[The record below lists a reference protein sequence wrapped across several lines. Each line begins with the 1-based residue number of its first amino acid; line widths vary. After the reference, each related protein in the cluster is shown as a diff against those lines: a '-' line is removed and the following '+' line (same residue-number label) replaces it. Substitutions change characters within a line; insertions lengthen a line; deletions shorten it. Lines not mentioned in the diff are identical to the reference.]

1 MAGNER
7 IFQKAMNDGH
17 TAAWDQD
24 WSKAAGYYRQAL
36 EQFPENH
43 GALSNLGLALYELK
57 DYQGALKIYQRAA
70 VADPNDPLP
79 VEKLARICENIGRT
93 NEAVRAS
100 AQAAELYLKAR
111 DPEKAIDNLRKVL
124 DLQPD
129 NMNAY
134 ARMAMIF
141 ERMGKKN
148 EAVTIYL
155 IIASLLQKSG
165 NTSKATQSV
174 MYALRILPGSAE
186 ATQALHNLKA
196 NQALAKP
203 ERRRTPTAPTRP
215 LEMPQPGAM
224 PEVNLIPSLDPVS
237 EARQRALV
245 QLAEILFEDTEARSP
260 NEAGGR
266 ANNNP
271 LIRGTGDLPLDPDDV
286 QRILVQIGQAI
297 EAQTQGDD
305 AQAAVD
311 LDSAVEIG
319 VSHPALHYD
328 LGMMMIGRDDDK
340 ALHLLEK
347 AARHPDYAL
356 ASHLLMGKVN
366 LQREKYGPAAIH
378 FMHALR
384 MADAATV
391 PENQAAQL
399 LQAYGEVVEA
409 QTRQKNEKK
418 LKALCETIS
427 TQLMREDW
435 RDLLIKARQQ
445 LPVQEGDA
453 PPLPVSEILLESRS
467 YEAIEAIARVKDL
480 AEKGNVRSAVEE
492 AFRALDFSPTYLPLH
507 VQIGELLLK
516 EGLVADATRKFLLA
530 AQLYSLRGQTGQ
542 AINLLKRLTKYA
554 PMDMQ
559 VRNRLI
565 ELLTAQK
572 RDDEALQQYLELA
585 DIYYHLGELNN
596 ARQAYLS
603 AFKIVQQAQRNRQLA
618 YEILGHLADIDMQ
631 RLDWRQALRYYE
643 QMRIFKPDDKNVR
656 QRIVD
661 IHFRLGQ
668 DQTAFTELDDYLN
681 RLEKSNRRQDAVS
694 FVYALLA
701 DQPEKPEL
709 RGRLAEFHLRE
720 GKVGMAIDELDQL
733 AGYYEETGNIKYAI
747 RTVEQIIKL
756 EPLNRNEYKEALV
769 RLKSAQQSQPPQIT
783 GK

>member
-24 WSKAAGYYRQAL
+24 WSKAAGFYRQAL
-36 EQFPENH
+36 EQYPDHH
-43 GALSNLGLALYELK
+43 GALSNLGLALYEME

-70 VADPNDPLP
+70 AVDPNDPMP
-79 VEKLARICENIGRT
+79 VEKLARICEKIGRK
-93 NEAVRAS
+93 NEAVRAG

-111 DPEKAIDNLRKVL
+111 DPEKAIENLKKVI
-124 DLQPD
+124 DFQPD
-129 NMNAY
+129 NMNAN
-134 ARMAMIF
+134 ARLAMVY

-148 EAVTIYL
+148 DAVSIYL
-155 IIASLLQKSG
+155 TIAGLLQKSG
-165 NTSKATQSV
+165 NPSKATQAV

-196 NQALAKP
+196 NLALARP
-203 ERRRTPTAPTRP
+203 ERRRPASPTRP
-215 LEMPQPGAM
+215 LEMPQPGAAA
-224 PEVNLIPSLDPVS
+224 EANLIPNLDPVS
-237 EARQRALV
+237 EARQHALV
-245 QLAEILFEDTEARSP
+245 QLAEILFEDTESRGS
-260 NEAGGR
+260 NGAGGKN
-266 ANNNP
+266 A
-271 LIRGTGDLPLDPDDV
+271 LVRGTGDLPLEPADV

-305 AQAAVD
+305 ATAAAGFD
-311 LDSAVEIG
+311 NAVEIG
-319 VSHPALHYD
+319 ISHPALYYD
-328 LGMMMIGRDDDK
+328 LGMMMVGKDDDK
-340 ALHLLEK
+340 ALRLLEK
-347 AARHPDYAL
+347 AGRSPEYAL
-356 ASHLLMGKVN
+356 AAHLLMGKIN
-366 LQREKYGPAAIH
+366 LQREKFNTAAVH
-378 FMHALR
+378 FLHAMR

-391 PENQAAQL
+391 PDTQAAAL

-409 QTRQKNEKK
+409 QTRQRDEKS
-418 LKALCETIS
+418 LRALCETIS
-427 TQLMREDW
+427 SQLIREDW
-435 RDLLIKARQQ
+435 RELLIKARQQ
-445 LPVQEGDA
+445 LPAQEGDA

-467 YEAIEAIARVKDL
+467 TQAIEAIARVKEL
-480 AEKGNVRSAVEE
+480 AGKGNLRSAVEE
-492 AFRALDFSPTYLPLH
+492 AFIALDYSPTYLPLH
-507 VQIGELLLK
+507 VTIGELLLK
-516 EGLVADATRKFLLA
+516 DGQVVEATRKFMLA

-542 AINLLKRLTKYA
+542 AISLLKRMTKFA
-554 PMDMQ
+554 SMDMQ
-559 VRNRLI
+559 VRSRLI
-565 ELLTAQK
+565 ELLVAQK

-585 DIYYHLGELNN
+585 EIYYHLGELNN

-643 QMRIFKPDDKNVR
+643 QMRIFKPDDKIVR
-656 QRIVD
+656 QHIVD
-661 IHFRLGQ
+661 IYFRLGQ
-668 DQTAFTELDDYLN
+668 DQTAFNELDDYLK
-681 RLEKSNRRQDAVS
+681 RLEKNNRRPDAVS

-733 AGYYEETGNIKYAI
+733 AGYYEEMGNVKNAI

-756 EPLNRNEYKEALV
+756 EPLNRKDYEAAIV
-769 RLKSAQQSQPPQIT
+769 RLKGLMSAQ
-783 GK
+783 